1 MLYRENDLISRIAFA
16 LNGGFVPDD
25 MAAYVPTAVACNRAR
40 FEKAGW
46 EGCFKDAGVDAAGYR

>member
-1 MLYRENDLISRIAFA
+1 
-16 LNGGFVPDD
+16 VPDD